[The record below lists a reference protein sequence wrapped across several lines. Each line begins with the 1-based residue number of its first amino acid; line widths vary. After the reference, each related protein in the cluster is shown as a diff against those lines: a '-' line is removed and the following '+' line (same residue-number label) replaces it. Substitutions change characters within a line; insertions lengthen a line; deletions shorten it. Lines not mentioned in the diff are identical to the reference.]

1 MVKDEIIDSI
11 VKQCNFEIIN
21 NIFDTIFLFQ
31 DDNVSIN
38 TFIKSMK
45 KYNIKNYEFTKY
57 FCKFNEN
64 RDFEN
69 EYNQIKHIGKSYTKQ
84 NKNGKK
90 KIYKHKFTYPQR
102 NPETREL
109 ENNSLTHLDILRK
122 IIKEKKDS
130 FNFPFTLTKAIEL
143 NKIISIIDFINIHA
157 GTNYDMLCLTGNDS
171 KNSAKNMLSK
181 CSSEDLTEL
190 LNTLESDNYDGYI
203 NEPEYDVYAS
213 FIDNTDINTLSFIY
227 ENLDT
232 IVEHIEELY
241 ILVYN
246 VIEQH
251 SDKDIEMLTIGLKK
265 RKSIK
270 HEDKI
275 KNLISFNHREDIIMD
290 NEKDFRY
297 HIFHNKFSKV
307 DDYTSDKIIYIFK
320 NMTSIKLDFI
330 VQAFDK
336 FAKPAGKIAID
347 YFNKIIQ

>member
-1 MVKDEIIDSI
+1 MTKDEIINSI
-11 VKQCNFEIIN
+11 ITNCNFEIISN
-21 NIFDTIFLFQ
+21 LINAIIILKEKYDSDTFLEYLNIYKISKYKIAKDIALDKESTTSK
-31 DDNVSIN
+31 NKIN
-38 TFIKSMK
+38 SQLDIEKIQMSK
-45 KYNIKNYEFTKY
+45 
-57 FCKFNEN
+57 
-64 RDFEN
+64 
-69 EYNQIKHIGKSYTKQ
+69 IGKIDSST
-84 NKNGKK
+84 G
-90 KIYKHKFTYPQR
+90 YKR
-102 NPETREL
+102 NPTSTQSKFLKNALYNLPE
-109 ENNSLTHLDILRK
+109 
-122 IIKEKKDS
+122 IK
-130 FNFPFTLTKAIEL
+130 PLFTLTTAKEY
-143 NKIISIIDFINIHA
+143 NKIEFIIDFVNIHA
-157 GTNYDMLCLTGNDS
+157 GTNYDMLCLTGKDG

-320 NMTSIKLDFI
+320 NMTSIKWDFI
-330 VQAFDK
+330 AQAFDK
-336 FAKPAGKIAID
+336 FKKPAREKNIAK
-347 YFNKIIQ
+347 YNKIIQ